1 MVFFFCVSET
11 KKWSYTDIY
20 VVNQKIAISI
30 LKRLGYIDVA
40 IANNGKEVL
49 SLMKTS
55 VFDVIFVRQT
65 RNKRKKK
72 LTQELIDGSLHA

>member
-1 MVFFFCVSET
+1 MLSFFFT
-11 KKWSYTDIY
+11 I
-20 VVNQKIAISI
+20 VNQKIAISI

-55 VFDVIFVRQT
+55 VFDVIFVSILIYEEE
-65 RNKRKKK
+65 KKSK
-72 LTQELIDGSLHA
+72 LTKIY